1 MHQSDSV
8 VEHFFNK
15 DFLIRLAFSPF
26 CNKTRSVEYIITVSI
41 NYNDNRKAFGSPQ
54 SAYFVGA
61 TIIYEGKRFEAL
73 NSYNDSPFKQEEE
86 IIFDEKLKV
95 ILHYYSNPVL
105 EEVLKEFLGF
115 EGIKCIEI
123 KNDAFHISIIV

>member
-1 MHQSDSV
+1 MHRSDSV
-8 VEHFFNK
+8 
-15 DFLIRLAFSPF
+15 
-26 CNKTRSVEYIITVSI
+26 
-41 NYNDNRKAFGSPQ
+41 
-54 SAYFVGA
+54 VGA

-123 KNDAFHISIIV
+123 KTMHFIYLSLYSWHLFCQHITLRRRSNTSRLTPPKKCDIIKKKIY